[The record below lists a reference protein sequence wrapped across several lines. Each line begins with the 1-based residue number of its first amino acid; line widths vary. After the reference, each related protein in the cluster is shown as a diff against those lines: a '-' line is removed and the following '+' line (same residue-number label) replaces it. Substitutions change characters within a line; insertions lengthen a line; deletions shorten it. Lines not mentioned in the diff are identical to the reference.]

1 MSRWPVL
8 TLACEHVRVHIFS
21 IRKPSLKSRILLVKT
36 AVRTHRT
43 NGWKNSKGLKI
54 FFRSFILFYFY
65 FIYLFILSFCLLRAA
80 PAAYGGSQAR
90 GLNGSCC
97 LHLCHSNTGSSHV
110 CNPHHSSQQRRIL
123 NPLSKARA

>member
-90 GLNGSCC
+90 GRIGAVTAG
-97 LHLCHSNTGSSHV
+97 LC
-110 CNPHHSSQQRRIL
+110 
-123 NPLSKARA
+123 